1 MEELAA
7 HELAIGPL
15 QLKLVADVDAHV
27 LGDDRD
33 LLAVFRPH
41 FAVVGLVAVAV
52 LEVRTFRDLVE
63 NPGVRGVVDDRQ
75 EDRTLA
81 VLRAL
86 LAGSHRD
93 IDALAIDARLAAVGI
108 GRCFGLSELGAAR
121 ESRCSCQ

>member
-33 LLAVFRPH
+33 L
-41 FAVVGLVAVAV
+41 
-52 LEVRTFRDLVE
+52 
-63 NPGVRGVVDDRQ
+63 
-75 EDRTLA
+75 LA

-108 GRCFGLSELGAAR
+108 GRCFGLSELGAAL